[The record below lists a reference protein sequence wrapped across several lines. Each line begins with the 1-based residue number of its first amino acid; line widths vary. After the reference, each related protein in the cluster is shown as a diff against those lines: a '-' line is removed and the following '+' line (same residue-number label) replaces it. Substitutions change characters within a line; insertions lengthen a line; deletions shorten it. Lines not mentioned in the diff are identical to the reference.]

1 MTRAAS
7 PAACVK
13 FARVQCFIVA
23 ALLAIVLVVLAHPG
37 TASAQ
42 QTNATGAQSATA
54 PTATVAT
61 GASTSPTTTAANA
74 DGSKTLTVD
83 LSTGKSTGT
92 GSGPLQ
98 IILVVTI
105 IALAPA
111 ILMLVTAFTRIV
123 IVLGLTRNAL
133 NLQGVPPN
141 QVLIGIAL
149 FFTIFVMAPVID
161 KANTDGL
168 QPYLDN
174 KITQQEALTR
184 ASAPFKTFM
193 LDHVREPDL
202 ALFIDLSGKPAPA
215 NPEDVPF
222 TTLIPAFVIGELR
235 AAFLIG
241 FVIYIPFLIIDIV
254 TSGTLMSMGMVM
266 VQPATVALPF
276 KLLLFVLVD
285 GWSLLA
291 GSLIRSFGG

>member
-1 MTRAAS
+1 MIQLNPSNASRTFVRWLCFVAAS
-7 PAACVK
+7 LAA
-13 FARVQCFIVA
+13 VA
-23 ALLAIVLVVLAHPG
+23 LVLLAHPG
-37 TASAQ
+37 PAAAQ
-42 QTNATGAQSATA
+42 QPTAPSATA
-54 PTATVAT
+54 PS
-61 GASTSPTTTAANA
+61 GNGTSPSTTTA
-74 DGSKTLTVD
+74 DGSNTLTVD

-149 FFTIFVMAPVID
+149 FFTIFVMAPVME
-161 KANTDGL
+161 KANAEGL
-168 QPYLDN
+168 QPYLDD
-174 KITQQEALTR
+174 KITQQEALSR

-193 LDHVREPDL
+193 LEHVREPDL
-202 ALFIDLSGKPAPA
+202 ALFVDLSGKEAPA
-215 NPEDVPF
+215 DPEDIPF

>member
-1 MTRAAS
+1 MNHLNPSNSSTLF
-7 PAACVK
+7 V
-13 FARVQCFIVA
+13 RVQCFVA
-23 ALLAIVLVVLAHPG
+23 AALAAVALVLLANPG
-37 TASAQ
+37 AAVAQ
-42 QTNATGAQSATA
+42 E
-54 PTATVAT
+54 PTEPTPTVAS
-61 GASTSPTTTAANA
+61 GGGTSPSVTTAN
-74 DGSKTLTVD
+74 GSNTLTVD
-83 LSTGKSTGT
+83 LSTGKSTGA

-149 FFTIFVMAPVID
+149 FFTIFVMAPVME
-161 KANTDGL
+161 KANDEGL
-168 QPYLDN
+168 QPYLDD

-193 LDHVREPDL
+193 LEHVREPDL
-202 ALFIDLSGKPAPA
+202 ALFVDLSGKEAPA
-215 NPEDVPF
+215 DPEDIPF

-235 AAFLIG
+235 AGIPHRVRDLHTVSHHRHSRIG
-241 FVIYIPFLIIDIV
+241 NLD
-254 TSGTLMSMGMVM
+254 
-266 VQPATVALPF
+266 
-276 KLLLFVLVD
+276 VD
-285 GWSLLA
+285 GHGDGAAGNRRVAVQALA
-291 GSLIRSFGG
+291 FRTRRRLVASGRAHSSGRSEADS

>member
-1 MTRAAS
+1 MIQLNPSNASKTFVRWQCFFAAS
-7 PAACVK
+7 LAA
-13 FARVQCFIVA
+13 VA
-23 ALLAIVLVVLAHPG
+23 LVLLAHPG
-37 TASAQ
+37 PVAAQ
-42 QTNATGAQSATA
+42 QPTE
-54 PTATVAT
+54 PTATVPSGNGTTPA
-61 GASTSPTTTAANA
+61 TTTAN
-74 DGSKTLTVD
+74 GSNTLTVD

-149 FFTIFVMAPVID
+149 FFTIFVMAPVME
-161 KANTDGL
+161 KANAEGL
-168 QPYLDN
+168 QPYLDD
-174 KITQQEALTR
+174 KITQQEALSR

-193 LDHVREPDL
+193 LEHVREPDL
-202 ALFIDLSGKPAPA
+202 ALFVDLSGKEAPA
-215 NPEDVPF
+215 DPEDIPF

>member
-1 MTRAAS
+1 
-7 PAACVK
+7 
-13 FARVQCFIVA
+13 VA
-23 ALLAIVLVVLAHPG
+23 ALAVAAALVLLAHPG
-37 TASAQ
+37 TAVAQ
-42 QTNATGAQSATA
+42 Q
-54 PTATVAT
+54 PTSPTPVPSTVAT
-61 GASTSPTTTAANA
+61 GDTSSATSPTTTLAGN
-74 DGSKTLTVD
+74 GNTLTVD
-83 LSTGKSTGT
+83 LTNGKSSGV

-98 IILVVTI
+98 IILILTI

-149 FFTIFVMAPVID
+149 FFTIFVMAPVMEE
-161 KANTDGL
+161 ANSQGL
-168 QPYLDN
+168 QPYLDD

-193 LDHVREPDL
+193 LEHVRESDL
-202 ALFIDLSGKPAPA
+202 ALFVDLSGKEAPA
-215 NPEDVPF
+215 DPEDVPF

-241 FVIYIPFLIIDIV
+241 FVIYIPFLIIDMV

-266 VQPATVALPF
+266 VQPSTVALPF

>member
-1 MTRAAS
+1 MIQSLPSDANRAIR
-7 PAACVK
+7 
-13 FARVQCFIVA
+13 RVQCFAAAVMVVVA
-23 ALLAIVLVVLAHPG
+23 LVLLAHPG
-37 TASAQ
+37 RAAAQ
-42 QTNATGAQSATA
+42 QPTTPTPA
-54 PTATVAT
+54 PTATVAAGT
-61 GASTSPTTTAANA
+61 GSSPTTTAAT
-74 DGSKTLTVD
+74 GSGSNTLTVD
-83 LSTGKSTGT
+83 LTNGKSTGA

-149 FFTIFVMAPVID
+149 FFTIFVMAPVME
-161 KANTDGL
+161 KANDEGL
-168 QPYLDN
+168 QPYLDG
-174 KITQQEALTR
+174 KITQQEALSK

-193 LDHVREPDL
+193 LEHVREPDL
-202 ALFIDLSGKPAPA
+202 ALFVDLSGKAAPA
-215 NPEDVPF
+215 DPQDIPF

>member
-1 MTRAAS
+1 MIQLNPSNASKTFVRWQCFAAAS
-7 PAACVK
+7 LAA
-13 FARVQCFIVA
+13 VA
-23 ALLAIVLVVLAHPG
+23 LVLLAHPG
-37 TASAQ
+37 PAAAQ
-42 QTNATGAQSATA
+42 QPTAPSATV
-54 PTATVAT
+54 PSGN
-61 GASTSPTTTAANA
+61 GASPSTTTAN
-74 DGSKTLTVD
+74 GSNTLTVD

-149 FFTIFVMAPVID
+149 FFTIFVMAPVME
-161 KANTDGL
+161 KANAEGL
-168 QPYLDN
+168 QPYLDD
-174 KITQQEALTR
+174 KITQQEALSR

-193 LDHVREPDL
+193 LEHVREPDL
-202 ALFIDLSGKPAPA
+202 ALFVDLSGKEAPA
-215 NPEDVPF
+215 DPEDIPF

>member
-1 MTRAAS
+1 MNQLITPDANAM
-7 PAACVK
+7 V
-13 FARVQCFIVA
+13 ARVQCFIVA
-23 ALLAIVLVVLAHPG
+23 ACLAVALVLLAHPSA
-37 TASAQ
+37 ASAQ
-42 QTNATGAQSATA
+42 EPTA
-54 PTATVAT
+54 PTATVAS
-61 GASTSPTTTAANA
+61 GSGSAPASATAAG
-74 DGSKTLTVD
+74 DKTLTVD
-83 LSTGKSTGT
+83 LGTGKATGA

-98 IILVVTI
+98 IILVITV

-149 FFTIFVMAPVID
+149 FFTIFVMAPVIE
-161 KANTDGL
+161 KANADGL

-215 NPEDVPF
+215 EPKDVPF

>member
-1 MTRAAS
+1 
-7 PAACVK
+7 
-13 FARVQCFIVA
+13 VQCFIAAVLVA
-23 ALLAIVLVVLAHPG
+23 FALLLVIHPG
-37 TASAQ
+37 VAMAQ
-42 QTNATGAQSATA
+42 QPTA
-54 PTATVAT
+54 PTPAPATTVTPGIGSSAPSTVA
-61 GASTSPTTTAANA
+61 GNSN
-74 DGSKTLTVD
+74 TLTVD
-83 LSTGKSTGT
+83 LTNGKSTGA

-98 IILVVTI
+98 IILIVTI

-149 FFTIFVMAPVID
+149 FFTIFVMAPVME
-161 KANTDGL
+161 KANADGL
-168 QPYLDN
+168 QPYLDD

-193 LDHVREPDL
+193 LEHVRESDL
-202 ALFIDLSGKPAPA
+202 ALFVDLSGKEAPA
-215 NPEDVPF
+215 EPEDVPF

>member
-1 MTRAAS
+1 
-7 PAACVK
+7 
-13 FARVQCFIVA
+13 
-23 ALLAIVLVVLAHPG
+23 VLLAHPG
-37 TASAQ
+37 TAAAQ
-42 QTNATGAQSATA
+42 QPTA
-54 PTATVAT
+54 PSATVAS
-61 GASTSPTTTAANA
+61 GNATSPPTTTAGGAN
-74 DGSKTLTVD
+74 TLTVD
-83 LSTGKSTGT
+83 LSTGKSTGA

-149 FFTIFVMAPVID
+149 FFTIFVMAPVME
-161 KANTDGL
+161 KANAEGL
-168 QPYLDN
+168 QPYLDD
-174 KITQQEALTR
+174 KITQQEALSR

-193 LDHVREPDL
+193 LEHVREPDL
-202 ALFIDLSGKPAPA
+202 ALFVDLSGKEAPA
-215 NPEDVPF
+215 DPEDIPF